1 MSNPLSI
8 LESSNNLLFNM
19 NGGGNTLGGSVGGQD
34 DFLVNKI
41 RKIPSQPF
49 RVLDA
54 PNLCDD
60 FYLNLMDWSS
70 ENQLAVALD
79 RSVYIWNA
87 NTESVTELTRL
98 GDLNQVTSLAWSQ

>member
-1 MSNPLSI
+1 
-8 LESSNNLLFNM
+8 
-19 NGGGNTLGGSVGGQD
+19 
-34 DFLVNKI
+34 
-41 RKIPSQPF
+41 
-49 RVLDA
+49 
-54 PNLCDD
+54 
-60 FYLNLMDWSS
+60 MDWSS